1 MDSIK
6 RQDDHDD
13 EIGNQHSCIE
23 RIPPVESVEVI
34 NSVRIMRI
42 PIVAKAFG
50 SKKQRKESR
59 RYLKER
65 GQFDAPAKVRINR
78 FYAIRCS
85 IRLTSLLLLIRD
97 TSEKLI

>member
-59 RYLKER
+59 RYLKKR
-65 GQFDAPAKVRINR
+65 GQVDAPAKVP
-78 FYAIRCS
+78 YQS
-85 IRLTSLLLLIRD
+85 ILRD
-97 TSEKLI
+97 TMQHPSHASTVADSGCEDES